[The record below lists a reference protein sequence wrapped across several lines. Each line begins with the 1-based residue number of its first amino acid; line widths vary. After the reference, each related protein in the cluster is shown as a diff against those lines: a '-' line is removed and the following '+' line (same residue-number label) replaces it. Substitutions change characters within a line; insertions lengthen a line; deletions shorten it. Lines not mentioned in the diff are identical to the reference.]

1 MPAIFTLCVMAFLI
15 EGKKYLPKGLPS
27 GSEVLIVTAASTAAS
42 HYLTYAELGGNVVGA
57 IPAAA
62 TKLVPDLFWA
72 GT

>member
-1 MPAIFTLCVMAFLI
+1 M
-15 EGKKYLPKGLPS
+15 
-27 GSEVLIVTAASTAAS
+27 TAASTAAS

-72 GT
+72 GE